1 MKKCSKCKT
10 SKLLTDFAVN
20 VSNKDGRDYNCLVC
34 HREYT
39 AQHYAN
45 NKKYYKSKSNK
56 RKKEIW
62 QWYQEYKIGL
72 KCEQCGE
79 DHPAC
84 LDFHHMSRIDKDF
97 TIGNAVNRG
106 WKIEKIMKEISKC
119 KVLCCKCHRILHYE
133 ERLACPADTGVGST
147 KPDSVRFDSSTG

>member
-1 MKKCSKCKT
+1 MKKCSKCK
-10 SKLLTDFAVN
+10 KVKPLTDFALN
-20 VSNKDGRDYNCLVC
+20 RAKNDGRDYNCLVC

-45 NKKYYKSKSNK
+45 NKKYYKQKTYTRRDVLTQWLRDYRSK
-56 RKKEIW
+56 
-62 QWYQEYKIGL
+62 L

-84 LDFHHMSRIDKDF
+84 LDFHHKDRK
-97 TIGNAVNRG
+97 TKEDSLYNAARRG
-106 WKIEKIMKEISKC
+106 WSIKRLLKEIEKC